1 MKGEQ
6 HLTAAEYREY
16 LKTGKLPGSRKTS
29 KYRNVRTER
38 DGKTYAS
45 KREADRHSA
54 LTLLSRAREIAS
66 FLEQVKLGLPG
77 GVTYVADFVVL
88 YPNGRYVVED
98 AKGVKTDV
106 YKIKKKLMKE
116 TYNIEV
122 IEV

>member
-1 MKGEQ
+1 M
-6 HLTAAEYREY
+6 
-16 LKTGKLPGSRKTS
+16 
-29 KYRNVRTER
+29 
-38 DGKTYAS
+38 
-45 KREADRHSA
+45 
-54 LTLLSRAREIAS
+54 
-66 FLEQVKLGLPG
+66 
-77 GVTYVADFVVL
+77 ADFVVL